1 MNKTQISKKTNVVKA
16 FISSQIDEP
25 KELKYDLGDAGE
37 LVVKVIPVL
46 PFVKRAEMVRMIADL
61 VFINEGKS
69 INDYMPEY
77 VELSKRL
84 NIVSYFTDFKMPKDI
99 NDVWLVLN
107 YTSLYDD
114 VAKIVGADIDK
125 IFQEADA
132 LIESRRRY
140 LENKTDLNTLFEK
153 ITGKLDEFSTQFDE
167 NDIQSMMKVIEK
179 IPNFSTENIVKTVAN
194 IEKDSEEKIKN

>member
-1 MNKTQISKKTNVVKA
+1 MNKTQISKKMNVFKA
-16 FISSQIDEP
+16 FISSQIVETR
-25 KELKYDLGDAGE
+25 ELKYDLGDAGE
-37 LVVKVIPVL
+37 LVVKVMPVL
-46 PFVKRAEMVRMIADL
+46 PFIKRAEMVRMIADL

-140 LENKTDLNTLFEK
+140 LENKTDFNTLFEK

>member
-25 KELKYDLGDAGE
+25 KELKYDLGDAGK
-37 LVVKVIPVL
+37 LVVRVMPVL
-46 PFVKRAEMVRMIADL
+46 PFVKRAEMVRMIASL

-77 VELSKRL
+77 IELSKRL
-84 NIVSYFTDFKMPKDI
+84 NVVSYFTDFKMPKDI

-114 VAKIVGADIDK
+114 VVKMVGVDIDR

-153 ITGKLDEFSTQFDE
+153 VTGKLDEFSTQFDE

-179 IPNFSTENIVKTVAN
+179 IPNFSTENVVKAIAN
-194 IEKDSEEKIKN
+194 IEKEPEGNIKN

>member
-1 MNKTQISKKTNVVKA
+1 MNKTQISKKTNIVKA

-25 KELKYDLGDAGE
+25 KELKYDLGDAGK
-37 LVVKVIPVL
+37 LVVKVMPVL
-46 PFVKRAEMVRMIADL
+46 PFVKRAEMVRMIASL

-77 VELSKRL
+77 IELSKRL
-84 NIVSYFTDFKMPKDI
+84 NVLSYFTDFKMPKDI

-114 VAKIVGADIDK
+114 VVKMVGVDIDR

-132 LIESRRRY
+132 LIESRRHY

-153 ITGKLDEFSTQFDE
+153 ITGKLDDFSTQFDE
-167 NDIQSMMKVIEK
+167 NDIQSMMKMIEK
-179 IPNFSTENIVKTVAN
+179 IPNFSTENVVKAIAN
-194 IEKDSEEKIKN
+194 IEKEPEGNIKN

>member
-25 KELKYDLGDAGE
+25 KELKYDLGDAGK
-37 LVVKVIPVL
+37 LVVKVMPVL
-46 PFVKRAEMVRMIADL
+46 PFVKRAEMVRMIASL

-77 VELSKRL
+77 IELSKRL
-84 NIVSYFTDFKMPKDI
+84 NVVSYFTDFKMPKDI

-114 VAKIVGADIDK
+114 VVKMVGVDIDR

-153 ITGKLDEFSTQFDE
+153 VTGKLDEFSTQFDE

-179 IPNFSTENIVKTVAN
+179 IPNFSTENVVKAIAN
-194 IEKDSEEKIKN
+194 IEKEPEGNIKN

>member
-25 KELKYDLGDAGE
+25 KELKYDLCNAGE

-46 PFVKRAEMVRMIADL
+46 PFIKRAEMVRMIANL
-61 VFINEGKS
+61 VFINDGKS

-77 VELSKRL
+77 IELSKRL
-84 NIVSYFTDFKMPKDI
+84 NVVSYFTDFKMPKDI

-114 VAKIVGADIDK
+114 VVKIVGADIDR

-179 IPNFSTENIVKTVAN
+179 IPNFSTENVVKAIAN
-194 IEKDSEEKIKN
+194 IEKDSEENIKN

>member
-1 MNKTQISKKTNVVKA
+1 MNKTQISKKMNVFKA
-16 FISSQIDEP
+16 FISSQIVETR
-25 KELKYDLGDAGE
+25 ELKYDLGDAGE
-37 LVVKVIPVL
+37 LVVKVMPVL
-46 PFVKRAEMVRMIADL
+46 PFIKRAEMVRMIADL

-140 LENKTDLNTLFEK
+140 LENKTDFNTLFEK

-179 IPNFSTENIVKTVAN
+179 IPNFSTENVVKAIAN
-194 IEKDSEEKIKN
+194 IEKDSEENIKN

>member
-1 MNKTQISKKTNVVKA
+1 MNKTQISKKMNVFKA
-16 FISSQIDEP
+16 FISSQIVETR
-25 KELKYDLGDAGE
+25 ELKYDLGDAGE
-37 LVVKVIPVL
+37 LVVKVMPVL
-46 PFVKRAEMVRMIADL
+46 PFIKRAEMVRMIANL

-77 VELSKRL
+77 IELSKRL
-84 NIVSYFTDFKMPKDI
+84 NVVSYFTDFKMPKDI

-114 VAKIVGADIDK
+114 VAKIVGADIDR

-140 LENKTDLNTLFEK
+140 LENKTDFNTLFEK

-167 NDIQSMMKVIEK
+167 NDIQTMMKVIEK
-179 IPNFSTENIVKTVAN
+179 IPNFSTESVVKTIAN
-194 IEKDSEEKIKN
+194 IEKDSEENIKN

>member
-25 KELKYDLGDAGE
+25 KELKYDLGDAGK
-37 LVVKVIPVL
+37 LVVKVMPVL
-46 PFVKRAEMVRMIADL
+46 PFVKRAEMVRMIASL

-77 VELSKRL
+77 IELSKRL
-84 NIVSYFTDFKMPKDI
+84 NVVSYFTDFKMPKDI

-114 VAKIVGADIDK
+114 VVKMVGVDIDR

-179 IPNFSTENIVKTVAN
+179 IPNFSTENVVKAIAN
-194 IEKDSEEKIKN
+194 IEKEPEGNIKN

>member
-37 LVVKVIPVL
+37 LVVKVMPVL
-46 PFVKRAEMVRMIADL
+46 PFIKRAEMVRMIASL
-61 VFINEGKS
+61 VFINDGKS

-77 VELSKRL
+77 IELSKRL
-84 NIVSYFTDFKMPKDI
+84 NVVSYFTDFKIPKDI

-114 VAKIVGADIDK
+114 VVKIVGADIDR

-179 IPNFSTENIVKTVAN
+179 IPNFSTENVVKAIAN
-194 IEKDSEEKIKN
+194 IEKDSEENIKN

>member
-25 KELKYDLGDAGE
+25 KELKYDLGDAGK
-37 LVVKVIPVL
+37 LVVKVMPVL
-46 PFVKRAEMVRMIADL
+46 PFVKRAEMVRMIASL

-77 VELSKRL
+77 IELSKRL
-84 NIVSYFTDFKMPKDI
+84 NVVSYFTDFKMPKDI

-114 VAKIVGADIDK
+114 VVKMVGVDIDR

-179 IPNFSTENIVKTVAN
+179 IPNFSTENVVKAIAN
-194 IEKDSEEKIKN
+194 IGKEPEGNIKN

>member
-46 PFVKRAEMVRMIADL
+46 PFIKRAEMVRMIASL
-61 VFINEGKS
+61 VFINDGKS

-77 VELSKRL
+77 IELSKRL
-84 NIVSYFTDFKMPKDI
+84 NVVSYFTDFKMPKDI

-114 VAKIVGADIDK
+114 VVKIVGADIDR

-179 IPNFSTENIVKTVAN
+179 IPNFSTENVVKAIAN
-194 IEKDSEEKIKN
+194 IEKDSEENIKN

>member
-1 MNKTQISKKTNVVKA
+1 MNKTQISKKMNVVKA
-16 FISSQIDEP
+16 FISSQIVETR
-25 KELKYDLGDAGE
+25 ELKYDLGDAGE
-37 LVVKVIPVL
+37 LVVKVMPVL
-46 PFVKRAEMVRMIADL
+46 PFIKRAEMVRMIANL

-84 NIVSYFTDFKMPKDI
+84 NVVSYFTDFKMPKDI

-140 LENKTDLNTLFEK
+140 LENKTDFNTLFEK

-167 NDIQSMMKVIEK
+167 NDIQTMMKVIEK
-179 IPNFSTENIVKTVAN
+179 IPNFSTENVVKTIAN
-194 IEKDSEEKIKN
+194 IEKDSEGNIKN

>member
-37 LVVKVIPVL
+37 LEVKVMPVL
-46 PFVKRAEMVRMIADL
+46 PFVKRAEMVRMIANL
-61 VFINEGKS
+61 VFINDGKS

-77 VELSKRL
+77 IELSKRL
-84 NIVSYFTDFKMPKDI
+84 NVVAYFTDFKMPKDI

-114 VAKIVGADIDK
+114 VVKIVGADIDR

-153 ITGKLDEFSTQFDE
+153 ITGELDEFSTQFDE
-167 NDIQSMMKVIEK
+167 NDIQSMIKVIEK
-179 IPNFSTENIVKTVAN
+179 IPNFSTENVVKAIAN
-194 IEKDSEEKIKN
+194 IEKDSEENIKN